1 MNNIDKLYKTYIWT
15 STYSVRPIFWALK
28 LAIVDSFKFICTH
41 SMPAVMI
48 LLWSL
53 DVIVQCAVWTIALV
67 CTTSFP
73 ELDLYKFSLA
83 MGKPIIHLTCF
94 AGPTVAFPKF
104 SVFYETRKTS
114 WHSSHCLFEFI
125 FISLSRVTIVFSY
138 CPQIAKASLQY
149 RPWALQH
156 YTRVSCMRKTL
167 VKHSCKNIHAKIH
180 EKIHAN

>member
-41 SMPAVMI
+41 SMPAMMI

-53 DVIVQCAVWTIALV
+53 DVVAQCAVWTIALV
-67 CTTSFP
+67 CTTGFP

-83 MGKPIIHLTCF
+83 MGKPIIHMTCF
-94 AGPTVAFPKF
+94 AGPTVIAFPKF

-125 FISLSRVTIVFSY
+125 FIGLSRVTIVFSY

-156 YTRVSCMRKTL
+156 YTRVSCVEIHHIAHKFHEKNTRETL
-167 VKHSCKNIHAKIH
+167 V
-180 EKIHAN
+180 

>member
-1 MNNIDKLYKTYIWT
+1 
-15 STYSVRPIFWALK
+15 
-28 LAIVDSFKFICTH
+28 
-41 SMPAVMI
+41 MPAVMI

-53 DVIVQCAVWTIALV
+53 DVIAQCAVWTIALV

-125 FISLSRVTIVFSY
+125 FIGLSRVTIVFSY
-138 CPQIAKASLQY
+138 CPQVAKAIVYSTG
-149 RPWALQH
+149 H
-156 YTRVSCMRKTL
+156 GHCSITRVFRAWEKHSWNTRVKIYTQRYMRKYTQ
-167 VKHSCKNIHAKIH
+167 IRKICL
-180 EKIHAN
+180 

>member
-1 MNNIDKLYKTYIWT
+1 MYSFNACYDDFTLKFRCCSPVCSMNYCSCLHHRLPRTRFLQIN
-15 STYSVRPIFWALK
+15 
-28 LAIVDSFKFICTH
+28 
-41 SMPAVMI
+41 
-48 LLWSL
+48 
-53 DVIVQCAVWTIALV
+53 
-67 CTTSFP
+67 
-73 ELDLYKFSLA
+73 FSLA

-94 AGPTVAFPKF
+94 AGPTVIAFPKF

-125 FISLSRVTIVFSY
+125 FIGLSRVTIVLFFLLPTNSKGY
-138 CPQIAKASLQY
+138 SLQY

-156 YTRVSCMRKTL
+156 YTRVSCVEIHHIARKFHEKTL

>member
-1 MNNIDKLYKTYIWT
+1 M
-15 STYSVRPIFWALK
+15 
-28 LAIVDSFKFICTH
+28 DSFKLICTH
-41 SMPAVMI
+41 SVPAVMI

-53 DVIVQCAVWTIALV
+53 DVIAQCAVWIIALV

-94 AGPTVAFPKF
+94 AGPTVIAFPKF

-125 FISLSRVTIVFSY
+125 FIGLSRVTIVFSY

-156 YTRVSCMRKTL
+156 CTRVSCMRKTL

>member
-1 MNNIDKLYKTYIWT
+1 MYSFNACCDDFTLKFRCYSPVRSMN
-15 STYSVRPIFWALK
+15 
-28 LAIVDSFKFICTH
+28 
-41 SMPAVMI
+41 
-48 LLWSL
+48 
-53 DVIVQCAVWTIALV
+53 IALV

-94 AGPTVAFPKF
+94 AGPTVAFAKF

-125 FISLSRVTIVFSY
+125 FIGLSRVTIVFSY

>member
-1 MNNIDKLYKTYIWT
+1 
-15 STYSVRPIFWALK
+15 
-28 LAIVDSFKFICTH
+28 
-41 SMPAVMI
+41 MPAMMI

-53 DVIVQCAVWTIALV
+53 DVVAQCAVWTIALV
-67 CTTSFP
+67 CTKGFP

-94 AGPTVAFPKF
+94 AGPTAIAFPKF

-114 WHSSHCLFEFI
+114 WHSSRCLFEFI
-125 FISLSRVTIVFSY
+125 FIGLSRVTIVFSY

-156 YTRVSCMRKTL
+156 YTHVSCVEIHHNLLHANSMRKTL

-180 EKIHAN
+180 EKIHANFPNY